1 VCFQCVLLTCGCE
14 AWGCTDLLTNHII
27 LCLLARKGSSDG
39 RSNPAR
45 RQSHTSVTSEKSHAT
60 KPSTIAGIAE
70 EGAQSRRKSGT
81 SVTSEKSHASKAS
94 SVARDSAGAGV
105 SAGSAHGSVTGEA
118 VEMAVEGDN
127 NAGKATQA
135 GTGAQ
140 EGAKEEGHVKKVS
153 EHYMCAYAAT

>member
-1 VCFQCVLLTCGCE
+1 VLLTCGCE
-14 AWGCTDLLTNHII
+14 AWGCTDLLTNHIT

-60 KPSTIAGIAE
+60 KPSTVAGIAE
-70 EGAQSRRKSGT
+70 EGAQNRRKSGT

-94 SVARDSAGAGV
+94 SVARESAGAGV

-118 VEMAVEGDN
+118 VGIAVEGDN
-127 NAGKATQA
+127 NAGKATEP
-135 GTGAQ
+135 GTGGQ
-140 EGAKEEGHVKKVS
+140 EGAKEEGHEEKVS
-153 EHYMCAYAAT
+153 GFQLCAHAPLSS